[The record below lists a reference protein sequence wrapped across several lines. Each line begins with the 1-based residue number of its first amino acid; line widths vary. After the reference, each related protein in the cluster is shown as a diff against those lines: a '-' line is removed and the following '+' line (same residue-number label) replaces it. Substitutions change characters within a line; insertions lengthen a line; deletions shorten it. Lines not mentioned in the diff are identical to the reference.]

1 MNWCRSFGFVALS
14 MLLAANAFA
23 DAPNGD
29 AAPEKYDGGTF
40 SLIPPKGWLI
50 VSGNLS
56 EKEVQK
62 LPENVRE
69 HYTLRNTDVIYMNL
83 DAPDADT
90 KGFKDS
96 LNIVTI
102 NEPIPLSDELVKE
115 LTTVLTQQYETMFE
129 NFEFESAKQIKLG
142 EIDVLQV
149 KGGYK
154 VLNYDVRMEQ
164 YLVPSSKESVVLT
177 CTYDSS
183 KDKAAEIIK
192 ACTDSVHS
200 LVISK

>member
-1 MNWCRSFGFVALS
+1 MKLYRLLGLVAIP
-14 MLLAANAFA
+14 MLFAGNALA
-23 DAPNGD
+23 DTPNGD
-29 AAPEKYDGGTF
+29 SASEKYDAGTF
-40 SLIPPKGWLI
+40 SITPPRGWML

-69 HYTLRNTDVIYMNL
+69 HYTLRNTDVIFMNL

-102 NEPIPLSDELVKE
+102 NEPIPLSEDLVNELK
-115 LTTVLTQQYETMFE
+115 TVLTQQYEAMFE
-129 NFEFESAKQIKLG
+129 NFEFESATQTTLND
-142 EIDVLQV
+142 IDVLQI

-154 VLNYDVRMEQ
+154 VLNYDVKMEQ

-177 CTYDSS
+177 CTYDAS
-183 KDKAAEIIK
+183 KDKAAEILK
-192 ACTDSVHS
+192 SCTDAVKS
-200 LVISK
+200 LVIAK